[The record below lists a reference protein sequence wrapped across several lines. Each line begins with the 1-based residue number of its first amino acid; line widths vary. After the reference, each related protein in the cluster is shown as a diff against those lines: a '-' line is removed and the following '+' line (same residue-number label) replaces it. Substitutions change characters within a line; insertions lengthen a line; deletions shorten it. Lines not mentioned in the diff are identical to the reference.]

1 MSDPQLVQPQ
11 LRTAPTDP
19 GHGTT
24 PVPGDF
30 LTDTVRRLRAACVVW
45 MVLWAIGIVVNHLV
59 FPRLHLGPGEAVPWP
74 RIADVLAAACMV
86 VSILVYRYA
95 PIACKRAET
104 LVNLGIAY
112 EVVLALAIG
121 VINQWELHILG
132 GRLSWICVLV
142 LLHPMIV
149 PGPPK
154 KILLGSL
161 IAASMDPVG
170 LAIARVRGLDLP
182 PMSALVWAYLPNYI
196 CAGLAVIPSHIL
208 SRLSRQVSRAREM
221 GSYQLGE
228 LIGQGGMGEVW
239 HARHRLLAR
248 PAAIKL
254 IKAVRLFDEDASGPR
269 LALQRFRREAEAAA
283 SLRSP
288 HTIQLYDFGLAADGR
303 FYLVMEFLD
312 GVDLESLVR
321 RFGPQ
326 PPRRV
331 IHLLRQACHSLAEA
345 HSVGLVHRDIKPAN
359 LHLCHLGLDY
369 DFVKVLDFGLVKHD
383 TASTTAQTLLSGPGI
398 TAGTPAYMPPE
409 LLTGDPIDG
418 RLDLYS
424 LGCVGYFLL
433 TGELVFEAD
442 SALRMIGQHLRAE
455 PIPPSIRSGRT
466 VPEELERLVLEC
478 LAKEPT
484 GRPAGAEELARR
496 LAAVDLPAWTA
507 EEAQAWW
514 QANLGA
520 SPATSPVVFPDP
532 LSTRVEVALGGEASS
547 ARQK

>member
-1 MSDPQLVQPQ
+1 MSDPQLVQPH
-11 LRTAPTDP
+11 LRSAPTDSGP
-19 GHGTT
+19 TT
-24 PVPGDF
+24 PIPGDL
-30 LTDTVRRLRAACVVW
+30 LTDTARRLRIACVVW
-45 MVLWAIGIVVNHLV
+45 AVLWTIGILVNHLV
-59 FPRLHLGPGEAVPWP
+59 VPRLGLAPGQVVDWP
-74 RIADVLAAACMV
+74 RVADVLAAVCILA
-86 VSILVYRYA
+86 SILVYRFA
-95 PIACKRAET
+95 PIACQRAET
-104 LVNLGIAY
+104 LVDLGIVY
-112 EVVLALAIG
+112 EVVLAFSIG
-121 VINQWELHILG
+121 VINQWNPQVLLA

-142 LLHPMIV
+142 LLYPMIV

-161 IAASMDPVG
+161 VAASMDPVG
-170 LAIARVRGLDLP
+170 LVIARLRGLDVP
-182 PMSALVWAYLPNYI
+182 PMSALIWTYLPNYI

-208 SRLSRQVSRAREM
+208 ARLSRQVSRAREM

-254 IKAVRLFDEDASGPR
+254 IRAERLFDDASGLR

-303 FYLVMEFLD
+303 FYLVMEFLN

-345 HSVGLVHRDIKPAN
+345 HAAGLVHRDIKPAN
-359 LHLCHLGLDY
+359 LHLCHLGLEY
-369 DFVKVLDFGLVKHD
+369 DFVKVLDFGLVKHE
-383 TASTTAQTLLSGPGI
+383 TGSASAQTLMSGPGI
-398 TAGTPAYMPPE
+398 TAGTPAYMAPE
-409 LLTGDPIDG
+409 LLTGEPIDG

-433 TGELVFEAD
+433 SGELVFEAD

-455 PIPPSIRSGRT
+455 PIPPSIRSGR
-466 VPEELERLVLEC
+466 PIPAELEHIVLQC

-484 GRPAGAEELARR
+484 GRPAGAAELALR
-496 LAAVDLPAWTA
+496 LTAVDSPPWTP

-514 QANLGA
+514 EANLGVSA
-520 SPATSPVVFPDP
+520 AASPVVFPDP
-532 LSTRVEVALGGEASS
+532 LSTRVEVALGGQAAS
-547 ARQK
+547 ARQQ